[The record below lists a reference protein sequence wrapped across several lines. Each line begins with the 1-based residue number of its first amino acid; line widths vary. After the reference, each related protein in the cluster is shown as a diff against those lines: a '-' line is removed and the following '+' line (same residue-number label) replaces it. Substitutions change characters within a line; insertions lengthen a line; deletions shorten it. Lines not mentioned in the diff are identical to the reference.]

1 MVKLFASLLFV
12 FITQFAL
19 ADINICDI
27 NYNEYLALYEI
38 NKYDCAPGYF
48 LPASTLGC
56 KPCPNGFLCPG
67 GTFEFNPDEYQG
79 LYMIDN
85 TSTTMNNVCAANFPN
100 EIFAIYEP
108 NIYDC
113 EPGYYLPANI
123 DFCTQC
129 PNGYWCAGGEYTFN
143 EYNDQ
148 GLSPCPDGYTGSETG
163 ASSDSQCYMSCIPAN
178 LNIDNAIEFA
188 GKDYYGTGIDTCV
201 ATKCA
206 SGYRVDNGICVEN
219 TININWNPD
228 NGGDLIQNVCTY
240 DEDILFPSDP
250 VRPGY
255 TFTGW
260 KVVSE

>member
-1 MVKLFASLLFV
+1 M
-12 FITQFAL
+12 
-19 ADINICDI
+19 
-27 NYNEYLALYEI
+27 
-38 NKYDCAPGYF
+38 
-48 LPASTLGC
+48 
-56 KPCPNGFLCPG
+56 
-67 GTFEFNPDEYQG
+67 
-79 LYMIDN
+79 
-85 TSTTMNNVCAANFPN
+85 
-100 EIFAIYEP
+100 FAIYVP

-113 EPGYYLPANI
+113 EPGYYLPANV
-123 DFCTQC
+123 DACTQC
-129 PNGYWCAGGEYTFN
+129 PNGYWCAGGKYVFN

-178 LNIDNAIEFA
+178 LNIDYAVEFS

-201 ATKCA
+201 VTKCL
-206 SGYRVDNGICVEN
+206 SGYHVDNGICLEN

>member
-1 MVKLFASLLFV
+1 MNKLFASLLFI

-19 ADINICDI
+19 ADISICDT
-27 NYNEYLALYEI
+27 NYNKYFALYEI

-48 LPASTLGC
+48 LPANTLGC
-56 KPCPNGFLCPG
+56 VVCPDGFVCPG
-67 GTFEFNPDEYQG
+67 GAFEFNPEFFQG
-79 LYMIDN
+79 VELPSV
-85 TSTTMNNVCAANFPN
+85 TNNVLNNACAANFSDAM
-100 EIFAIYEP
+100 FAIYEP
-108 NIYDC
+108 NIHDC
-113 EPGYYLPANI
+113 EPGYYLPANV
-123 DFCTQC
+123 DACSQC

-148 GLSPCPDGYTGSETG
+148 GLSPCPDGFINSDIG
-163 ASSDSQCYMSCIPAN
+163 AHGDTQCYMECDPAN

-228 NGGDLIQNVCTY
+228 NGY
-240 DEDILFPSDP
+240 DTFQSACDYNQEITMPEDP

-260 KVVSE
+260 KLVE